1 MANPAAV
8 LDLTQ
13 SSEDEE
19 PSGNHVLNVW
29 VPQCPCP
36 KPTVSYGPGRGG
48 HHRHYMATG
57 VKKKMKE
64 FGDIVKASFQST
76 GFTMI
81 PKDRPVVVKV
91 WCFLSR
97 PDGDFVGRRR
107 QVGNLRPAALTKENT
122 VVVMKPDTDNLAK
135 FVLDA
140 LTGIVFADDAQIVDL
155 HMLKLRDSEG
165 DCKGR
170 VAVHASEYIGDWTEM
185 MPSF

>member
-19 PSGNHVLNVW
+19 PFANHVLNVW

-48 HHRHYMATG
+48 HQRHYTVTG

-81 PKDRPVVVKV
+81 PKDRPVVIKV

-97 PDGDFVGRRR
+97 PSGDFVGRRR
-107 QVGNLRPAALTKENT
+107 QEGNLQPTALSRENT
-122 VVVMKPDTDNLAK
+122 VVVIKPNTDNLAK

-140 LTGIVFADDAQIVDL
+140 LTGVVYSDDAQIVDL
-155 HMLKLRDSEG
+155 QMLKLRDSDG
-165 DCKGR
+165 LCNGR
-170 VAVHASEYIGDWTEM
+170 VAVHASPYIGEWKEL
-185 MPSF
+185 MPKF